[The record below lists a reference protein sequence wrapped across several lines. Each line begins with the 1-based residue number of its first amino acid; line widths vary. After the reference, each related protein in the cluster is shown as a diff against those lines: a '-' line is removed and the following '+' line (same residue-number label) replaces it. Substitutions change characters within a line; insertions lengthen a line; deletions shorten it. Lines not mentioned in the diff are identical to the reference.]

1 MNTQKSEERLQTR
14 ETQEENVN
22 SGFKL
27 NLRAECFHTS
37 LCLTSAWKKIFYLP
51 GVWKYCSV
59 FYVLT
64 QKSCINLYLQIKKR
78 LLLKR
83 QKHGGR
89 RSALQKSE
97 HDLFVEH
104 ESAE

>member
-37 LCLTSAWKKIFYLP
+37 LCLTSAWKRSFSYL
-51 GVWKYCSV
+51 V
-59 FYVLT
+59 F
-64 QKSCINLYLQIKKR
+64 
-78 LLLKR
+78 
-83 QKHGGR
+83 GR
-89 RSALQKSE
+89 IVQS
-97 HDLFVEH
+97 FMC
-104 ESAE
+104 